1 MAKHKYMTPVII
13 VSVIIVAALIW
24 TLGGWL
30 VVRNIEKPAYTLVEK
45 REGYE
50 IRDYAPYMVA
60 EVEVTGSRQQGLNAG
75 FRILAD
81 YIFGNNTKKTGIA
94 MTAPVSE
101 SASAPIAMTA
111 PVMEQG
117 TDDGKRKVT
126 FSMPSKY
133 TMDSIPK
140 PNNPLVTLREV
151 PAQRV
156 AVKVFGWYT
165 SDNRINILQSQLLA
179 NLNWDGITVLEMPS
193 YAGYNPP
200 FSAPW
205 MRRNEVMVVIEK

>member
-1 MAKHKYMTPVII
+1 MTPMII
-13 VSVIIVAALIW
+13 VSVIVVAALIW

-75 FRILAD
+75 FRMLAD
-81 YIFGNNTKKTGIA
+81 YIFGNNTAKTGIA

-117 TDDGKRKVT
+117 SNDGKRKVT

-140 PNNPLVTLREV
+140 PNNPLVTLREI

-156 AVKVFGWYT
+156 AVKVFGWYAGD
-165 SDNRINILQSQLLA
+165 SHIQSMESALLSALKKDGFVTTQL
-179 NLNWDGITVLEMPS
+179 PS

>member
-1 MAKHKYMTPVII
+1 
-13 VSVIIVAALIW
+13 
-24 TLGGWL
+24 
-30 VVRNIEKPAYTLVEK
+30 
-45 REGYE
+45 
-50 IRDYAPYMVA
+50 
-60 EVEVTGSRQQGLNAG
+60 
-75 FRILAD
+75 
-81 YIFGNNTKKTGIA
+81 

-117 TDDGKRKVT
+117 GRDGMRKVT

-140 PNNPLVTLREV
+140 PNNPLVNLREV

-156 AVKVFGWYT
+156 AVRVFGWYVGD
-165 SDNRINILQSQLLA
+165 SRINTMQSQLLSD
-179 NLNWDGITVLEMPS
+179 LERDGLVATEMPA

-200 FSAPW
+200 LSAPW